1 MIAALLTTSATDR
14 TVEGVDPW
22 LAGWAFGLT
31 TGGYLVV
38 PVLLMIL
45 VRGKYPLWWFDWNL
59 ELARFEG
66 RIYAYL
72 ALLRDEYPSTDEPQ
86 AVHLE
91 IDYPDAA
98 RDLRVPGRRA
108 PLGATCARVR
118 VSADDRPLPAVQS
131 RPVNGGVRDEYP
143 STDEPQAVHLER
155 VAFTHGR
162 STTPTR
168 HWIFGFLVGV
178 LRWALRVH
186 AYVFLLTTDRYP
198 PFSLDL

>member
-1 MIAALLTTSATDR
+1 MTEPRTQAPGYPVRLEIDYPEDGLSRVTTAFRLILTILIAVIAALLTTSATDR

-45 VRGKYPLWWFDWNL
+45 VRGSIPCGGSTGTSSWRASRAASTPTWRCSVTSTPPPTN
-59 ELARFEG
+59 R
-66 RIYAYL
+66 R
-72 ALLRDEYPSTDEPQ
+72 PS
-86 AVHLE
+86 
-91 IDYPDAA
+91 IW
-98 RDLRVPGRRA
+98 
-108 PLGATCARVR
+108 
-118 VSADDRPLPAVQS
+118 
-131 RPVNGGVRDEYP
+131 
-143 STDEPQAVHLER
+143 
-155 VAFTHGR
+155 R

-168 HWIFGFLVGV
+168 HGIFGFLVGV